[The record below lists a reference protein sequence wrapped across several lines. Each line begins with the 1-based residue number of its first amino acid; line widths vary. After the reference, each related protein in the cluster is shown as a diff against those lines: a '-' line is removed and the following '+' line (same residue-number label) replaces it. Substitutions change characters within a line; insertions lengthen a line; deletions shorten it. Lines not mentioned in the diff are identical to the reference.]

1 MRPGPHR
8 FWWGP
13 AALML
18 ALVAG
23 ACGGA
28 GKPAGAAKGAPPTE
42 SPGTSAGHPTTR
54 APVETVG
61 TTTTAPPETG
71 PPETGPPETGP
82 PATYAKTTTAKTT
95 ASPPT
100 TKAKK
105 PKPWVPTQL
114 QPTISQAAYAL
125 VDAWAA
131 HDRSAALRDA
141 TPAAVAAIFSYPYPP
156 GGPQYRGC
164 STPPANEPAACV
176 WRSGND
182 LLSLTVKVLAGGYAV
197 TSATLE
203 S

>member
-13 AALML
+13 VALML
-18 ALVAG
+18 GLAAG

-28 GKPAGAAKGAPPTE
+28 GKQAGAGKGAQPTE
-42 SPGTSAGHPTTR
+42 SPGISAGHPTTR
-54 APVETVG
+54 APVK
-61 TTTTAPPETG
+61 TTRTPTTAPPKTA
-71 PPETGPPETGP
+71 PPKTGP
-82 PATYAKTTTAKTT
+82 PATDARTTAAKTT
-95 ASPPT
+95 ASPPA

-105 PKPWVPTQL
+105 PKPWAPTEL